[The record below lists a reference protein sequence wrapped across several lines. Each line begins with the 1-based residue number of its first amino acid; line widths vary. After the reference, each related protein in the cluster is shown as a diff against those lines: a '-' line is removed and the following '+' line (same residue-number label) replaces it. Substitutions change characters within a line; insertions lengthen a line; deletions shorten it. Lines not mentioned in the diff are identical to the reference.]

1 MTRPRKPLGSR
12 AAQLAAIVESSND
25 AIIGKT
31 LDGVITFWNPAAE
44 KMFGYRA
51 AEAIGQPIT
60 IIIPP
65 ERLDEAEQV
74 LSRIRRGDMVEH
86 FETVRMAKGGERL
99 TVSLTVSPI
108 KDVRGE
114 VIGASKIV
122 RDITERQQADASRS
136 RLAAV
141 VESSEDAIIGKTLD
155 GVITSWNP
163 AAQKMFGYTAAEAIG
178 RPITML
184 IPEERLA
191 EEDEVLARIRR
202 GDRVESFETV
212 RLAKDGRRLI
222 IALTVSPVMTPAG
235 RIVEASKIARDVTE
249 HRRSEMQAQA
259 ILEAAS
265 EGILVVGQDGRIMSV
280 NGRIEAMFGYSREEL
295 LGEPVEVLLPER
307 FRSRHVGHR
316 GAYLLDP
323 HVRPMGRG
331 RDLLARRRDGRE
343 FPVEISLSYVQ
354 TESGVRGLAFVTDI
368 THRQAAEL
376 AARQA
381 ERLSAVGR
389 MAAGI
394 AHEVNNPIGVLT
406 SRIEL
411 MLIEA
416 EGNGLP
422 PETVED
428 LRVLHRQTMRVA
440 TIAKT
445 LLSFSRPS
453 APDRNLVDLNEVVAA
468 VLLLVRKEYAR
479 HAVDVVS
486 DLEENL
492 PRVLGHANALEQV
505 LLNLMTNAAQAMA
518 SGGQVT
524 VTTSVHGERV
534 RLVVS
539 DNGPGIDPA
548 NVANIFEPFFT
559 TKASGTGL
567 GLSVAHDIIRDHNG
581 TIDVQSTPERGT
593 RFILSFPVAT
603 APAGESGPP
612 GDEL

>member
-1 MTRPRKPLGSR
+1 VTR

-31 LDGVITFWNPAAE
+31 LDGLITSWNPAAE
-44 KMFGYRA
+44 KIFGYRA
-51 AEAIGQPIT
+51 SEAIGQPIT

-65 ERLDEAEQV
+65 ECVDEAAQV
-74 LSRIRRGDMVEH
+74 LRRIRRGETVEH
-86 FETVRMAKGGERL
+86 FETVRMAKGGERVS
-99 TVSLTVSPI
+99 VSLTVSPI
-108 KDVRGE
+108 KDAGGNV
-114 VIGASKIV
+114 VGASKIV
-122 RDITERQQADASRS
+122 RDVRERQQADASRS

-141 VESSEDAIIGKTLD
+141 VESSEDAIISKTLD
-155 GVITSWNP
+155 GVITAWNP
-163 AAQKMFGYTAAEAIG
+163 AAERVFGYTAAEAIG

-184 IPEERLA
+184 IPEERRS
-191 EEDEVLARIRR
+191 EEDELLARIRR

-212 RLAKDGRRLI
+212 RVAKDGRRLT

-235 RIVEASKIARDVTE
+235 QIVGASKIARDITE
-249 HRRSEMQAQA
+249 RRRSEMQAEA

-265 EGILVVGQDGRIMSV
+265 EGILVVDQNGSIVSV
-280 NGRIEAMFGYSREEL
+280 NGRIEAMFGYSREDL
-295 LGEPVEVLLPER
+295 LGAPVEMLLPDR
-307 FRSRHVGHR
+307 LRSGHCGHR
-316 GAYLLDP
+316 VAYFLDP

-354 TESGVRGLAFVTDI
+354 TDNGVRGLAFVTDI
-368 THRQAAEL
+368 TQRQAVEL
-376 AARQA
+376 ASRQA

-411 MLIEA
+411 MLLEA
-416 EGNGLP
+416 EGNKLP
-422 PETVED
+422 AQTVED

-453 APDRNLVDLNEVVAA
+453 APDRNLVDLNEVVGA
-468 VLLLVRKEYAR
+468 VLLLVQKEYAR
-479 HAVDVVS
+479 HAVHVVP
-486 DLEENL
+486 DLTKNL

-518 SGGQVT
+518 TGGQVT
-524 VTTSVHGERV
+524 VSTAVHGDRV
-534 RLVVS
+534 RLVVA
-539 DNGPGIDPA
+539 DNGPGIDPE

-567 GLSVAHDIIRDHNG
+567 GLSVAHDIIKDHNG
-581 TIDVQSTPERGT
+581 TIDVQSTPEHGT
-593 RFILSFPVAT
+593 RFILSLPVAV
-603 APAGESGPP
+603 ALPGESAPS
-612 GDEL
+612 GDEP

>member
-1 MTRPRKPLGSR
+1 VTR

-31 LDGVITFWNPAAE
+31 LDGLITSWNPAAE

-65 ERLDEAEQV
+65 EHLDEAAQV
-74 LSRIRRGDMVEH
+74 LSRIRRGDTVEH
-86 FETVRMAKGGERL
+86 FETVRMAKGGEL
-99 TVSLTVSPI
+99 VSVSLTVSPI
-108 KDVRGE
+108 KDARGD

-122 RDITERQQADASRS
+122 RDITERQQAYASRS
-136 RLAAV
+136 WLAAV
-141 VESSEDAIIGKTLD
+141 VESSEDAIIGKTRE

-163 AAQKMFGYTAAEAIG
+163 AAEKMFGYTAAEAIG
-178 RPITML
+178 RSITML
-184 IPEERLA
+184 IPEERRP
-191 EEDEVLARIRR
+191 EEDELLARIRR

-212 RLAKDGRRLI
+212 RVAKDGRRLT

-235 RIVEASKIARDVTE
+235 RIIGASKIARDITE
-249 HRRSEMQAQA
+249 RRRSEMQAAA

-265 EGILVVGQDGRIMSV
+265 EGILVVDQNGSIVSV
-280 NGRIEAMFGYSREEL
+280 NGRIEAMFGCSREEL
-295 LGEPVEVLLPER
+295 LGAPVEVLLPER
-307 FRSRHVGHR
+307 LRSGHGGHR
-316 GAYLLDP
+316 ATYFLDP

-354 TESGVRGLAFVTDI
+354 TENGVRGLAFVTDI
-368 THRQAAEL
+368 TQRQAVEL

-411 MLIEA
+411 MLLEA
-416 EGNGLP
+416 EGNKLP
-422 PETVED
+422 AETVED

-453 APDRNLVDLNEVVAA
+453 APDRNLVDLNEVVGA
-468 VLLLVRKEYAR
+468 VLLLVQKEYAR
-479 HAVDVVS
+479 HAVHVVP
-486 DLEENL
+486 DLQENL

-505 LLNLMTNAAQAMA
+505 LLNLMTNAAQAMTT
-518 SGGQVT
+518 GGQVT
-524 VTTSVHGERV
+524 VGTGVHGDRV
-534 RLVVS
+534 RLVVA
-539 DNGPGIDPA
+539 DNGPGIDPE

-567 GLSVAHDIIRDHNG
+567 GLSVAHDIIKDHNG
-581 TIDVQSTPERGT
+581 TIDVQSTPEHGT

-603 APAGESGPP
+603 EPPGESAPS
-612 GDEL
+612 GDEP

>member
-1 MTRPRKPLGSR
+1 VTR

-31 LDGVITFWNPAAE
+31 LDGLITSWNPAAE

-51 AEAIGQPIT
+51 SEAIGQPIT

-65 ERLDEAEQV
+65 ECLDEAVQV
-74 LSRIRRGDMVEH
+74 LSRIRRGETVEH
-86 FETVRMAKGGERL
+86 FETVRIAKGGER
-99 TVSLTVSPI
+99 VSVSVTVSPI
-108 KDVRGE
+108 KDASGDV
-114 VIGASKIV
+114 VGASKIARDV
-122 RDITERQQADASRS
+122 RERQQADASRS

-163 AAQKMFGYTAAEAIG
+163 AAEKMFGYTAVEAIG

-184 IPEERLA
+184 IPEERRA
-191 EEDEVLARIRR
+191 EEEEVLTRIRR
-202 GDRVESFETV
+202 GDRVDSFETARV
-212 RLAKDGRRLI
+212 AKDGRRLTV
-222 IALTVSPVMTPAG
+222 ALRVSPVMTPAG
-235 RIVEASKIARDVTE
+235 RIVGASKIARDITE
-249 HRRSEMQAQA
+249 RRRSEMQAEA

-265 EGILVVGQDGRIMSV
+265 EGILVVDQNGGIVSV

-295 LGEPVEVLLPER
+295 LGAPVEVLLPER
-307 FRSRHVGHR
+307 LRSAHCGHR
-316 GAYLLDP
+316 ATYFLDP

-354 TESGVRGLAFVTDI
+354 TENGVRGLAFVTDI
-368 THRQAAEL
+368 THRQATEL
-376 AARQA
+376 ATRQA

-411 MLIEA
+411 MLLEA
-416 EGNGLP
+416 EGNKLP
-422 PETVED
+422 AETVED

-453 APDRNLVDLNEVVAA
+453 APDRDLVDLNEVVGA
-468 VLLLVRKEYAR
+468 VLMLVQKEYAR
-479 HAVDVVS
+479 HAVHVVP
-486 DLEENL
+486 DLQENL
-492 PRVLGHANALEQV
+492 PHVLGHANALEQV

-518 SGGQVT
+518 TGGQVM
-524 VTTSVHGERV
+524 VTTAVHADRV
-534 RLVVS
+534 RLMVA
-539 DNGPGIDPA
+539 DNGPGIDPE

-559 TKASGTGL
+559 TKPSGTGL
-567 GLSVAHDIIRDHNG
+567 GLSVAHDIIKDHNG
-581 TIDVQSTPERGT
+581 TIDVQSTPEHGT

-603 APAGESGPP
+603 APPGESETA
-612 GDEL
+612 GDEP

>member
-1 MTRPRKPLGSR
+1 MTRPRKPLLTR

-31 LDGVITFWNPAAE
+31 LDGLITSWNPAAE

-65 ERLDEAEQV
+65 ECLEEAAQV
-74 LSRIRRGDMVEH
+74 LSRIRRGETVEH
-86 FETVRMAKGGERL
+86 FETVRMAKGGERVS
-99 TVSLTVSPI
+99 VSLTVSPI
-108 KDVRGE
+108 KDASGNV
-114 VIGASKIV
+114 VGASKIV
-122 RDITERQQADASRS
+122 RDVRERQQADASRS

-155 GVITSWNP
+155 GIITSWNP
-163 AAQKMFGYTAAEAIG
+163 AAERMFGYTAAEAIG
-178 RPITML
+178 RPITIL
-184 IPEERLA
+184 IPEERRS

-202 GDRVESFETV
+202 GDRVELFETV
-212 RLAKDGRRLI
+212 RVAKDGRRLT

-235 RIVEASKIARDVTE
+235 RIVGASKTARDITE
-249 HRRSEMQAQA
+249 RRRSEMQADA

-265 EGILVVGQDGRIMSV
+265 EGILVVDQDGSIMSA

-307 FRSRHVGHR
+307 LRPRHSGHR
-316 GAYLLDP
+316 AAYLLDP

-376 AARQA
+376 ATRQA

-394 AHEVNNPIGVLT
+394 AHEINNPIGVLT

-411 MLIEA
+411 MLLEA
-416 EGNGLP
+416 EGNKLP
-422 PETVED
+422 AETVED

-453 APDRNLVDLNEVVAA
+453 TPDRNLVDLNEVVGAM
-468 VLLLVRKEYAR
+468 LLLVQKEYAR
-479 HAVDVVS
+479 HAVHVVP
-486 DLEENL
+486 DLQENL

-505 LLNLMTNAAQAMA
+505 LLNLMINAAQAMTT
-518 SGGQVT
+518 GGQVT
-524 VTTSVHGERV
+524 VTTGVHGDRV
-534 RLVVS
+534 RLVVA
-539 DNGPGIDPA
+539 DNGPGIDPE
-548 NVANIFEPFFT
+548 NVANVFEPFFT

-567 GLSVAHDIIRDHNG
+567 GLSVAHDIIKDHNG
-581 TIDVQSTPERGT
+581 TIDVQSRPEHGT

-603 APAGESGPP
+603 APQGESGPSD
-612 GDEL
+612 DEP